1 MYLLTSTGKK
11 IEEMLTTHEKHEI
24 DEAIRLVPVRKAA
37 GIEALKIVQEHRR
50 WVSDESLTDIA
61 LYMGMSVE
69 ELDSVATFYN
79 MIFRRPVGRHVILL
93 CDSISCWVMGYESIQ
108 EYFKK
113 NLGIGLGETTS
124 DGRFTLLP
132 NWCLGTCD
140 CAPALMIDNDLHRNL
155 SLNELDEVLKK
166 YE

>member
-1 MYLLTSTGKK
+1 
-11 IEEMLTTHEKHEI
+11 MLTKEEKHEI

-37 GIEALKIVQEHRR
+37 GIEAMKIVQERRR
-50 WVSDESLTDIA
+50 WVSDESLNDIA

-79 MIFRRPVGRHVILL
+79 MIFRKPVGRHIILL
-93 CDSISCWVMGYESIQ
+93 CDSISCWIMGYENIQ

-113 NLGIGLGETTS
+113 QLGIGLGETTV

-132 NWCLGTCD
+132 NVCLGTCD

-155 SLNELDEVLKK
+155 TIDQLEEILKK